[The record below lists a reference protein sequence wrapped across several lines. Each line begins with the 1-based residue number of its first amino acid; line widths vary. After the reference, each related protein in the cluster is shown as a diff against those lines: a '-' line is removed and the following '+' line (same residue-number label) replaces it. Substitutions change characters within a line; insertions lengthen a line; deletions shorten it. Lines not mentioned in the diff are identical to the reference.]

1 MSEVSYCG
9 YGRSTRRSRVL
20 SETDSGVPRHA
31 ARRCPQRGHVQRPAE
46 RIPARS
52 HAPTD
57 VQSRRN
63 RDGLSD
69 RDATAQA
76 AELKL
81 AAAVGLNRRP
91 GRSILAES
99 HRVSPSACPRA
110 RRVRR
115 RRRVLV
121 RQLGAAHQWRLSAL
135 LPECD
140 GRDPWPVQR
149 EPLRGRPRR
158 HRASRRQGSR
168 LSASPHRT
176 QGTLETCA
184 VAFPARLAFELS
196 TAVPADFRPSTYT
209 VEVRVDNPSWT
220 HEPPASGCLQAG
232 GPPTGYECRATTV
245 SVLPPP
251 EGYVHRAYVSRVR
264 DGSPVHR
271 IANTSKEAWARFEF
285 WLNPVTDENALPRRG
300 ARLSVAWRQPG
311 GRRLAGSMRRPSK
324 YVIVSQLRSAR
335 PLRRGVWS
343 VLLRAD
349 AVTVK
354 RLAFSVQ

>member
-1 MSEVSYCG
+1 MVEIRGQFSE
-9 YGRSTRRSRVL
+9 SRFAGVL
-20 SETDSGVPRHA
+20 VVT
-31 ARRCPQRGHVQRPAE
+31 GHLE
-46 RIPARS
+46 
-52 HAPTD
+52 D
-57 VQSRRN
+57 
-63 RDGLSD
+63 
-69 RDATAQA
+69 
-76 AELKL
+76 E
-81 AAAVGLNRRP
+81 AAVSARLRTGRKEHWRRA
-91 GRSILAES
+91 L
-99 HRVSPSACPRA
+99 SPS
-110 RRVRR
+110 
-115 RRRVLV
+115 
-121 RQLGAAHQWRLSAL
+121 Q
-135 LPECD
+135 
-140 GRDPWPVQR
+140 
-149 EPLRGRPRR
+149 
-158 HRASRRQGSR
+158 
-168 LSASPHRT
+168 
-176 QGTLETCA
+176 
-184 VAFPARLAFELS
+184 PAGAFELS
-196 TAVPADFRPSTYT
+196 TVVPADFRPSTYT